1 MLYAMALGVGLRE
14 HGLIGGDVGDAF
26 RDGRPIALTKFEARS
41 VLGAASGS
49 GSGSGLNAG
58 SIARWAP
65 ESSRFTYDAADNFL
79 TVETSAGVMSPSV
92 GADNRYTTFAGLGA
106 GAENVGT
113 AGVGLEMDDLE
124 SDADGRLMHLGV
136 ITFTYDA
143 LGNMVARTDDRDG
156 ASWQFRYDAFGQLAG
171 GIDSRGHAFALR
183 RADGWIVEHRDL
195 ETGASTTYIPG
206 LEPNTAPLAVVS
218 ADDRLVYNHAPWGER
233 VMLTTDD
240 RGRVASSYAWSAYG
254 EPSSTSA
261 SSSLSSLSPVE
272 GGANDLLLLG
282 GQPYFAE
289 LGLHRFGQRCYA
301 PGLGRFLSQDPL
313 GFLDGANRY
322 LCAGGQP
329 IDFYD
334 PLGLERQRVQRERS
348 RAFMWALRGEQG
360 LRDWDTSRAWGHE
373 LMQRHAGDAE
383 YYRRHG
389 HYPGLNPKASVQ
401 ILKAMVMF
409 PFAMAALA
417 SAPLHFAVA
426 LGFGEGASS
435 GTGVVLDYAGVE
447 NEVVRAL
454 IQDTASVAAGS
465 VAFGAAGRLGRT
477 TMTTAEV
484 ASSAASAEAVAP
496 TAVSAAR
503 GLATQA
509 NKAVFW
515 SGIRGGDSTAAAW
528 VGRNGGATLETTLAQ
543 RGISLPAWDA
553 SNPAVV
559 TAWRNASAEFAAGAR
574 GSVRVLQS
582 DAVRVNS
589 VWAEV
594 EFPAL
599 RANPSVTSITA
610 VNPGTGAETLL
621 WTR

>member
-1 MLYAMALGVGLRE
+1 M
-14 HGLIGGDVGDAF
+14 
-26 RDGRPIALTKFEARS
+26 
-41 VLGAASGS
+41 
-49 GSGSGLNAG
+49 N
-58 SIARWAP
+58 
-65 ESSRFTYDAADNFL
+65 
-79 TVETSAGVMSPSV
+79 
-92 GADNRYTTFAGLGA
+92 TF
-106 GAENVGT
+106 
-113 AGVGLEMDDLE
+113 
-124 SDADGRLMHLGV
+124 S
-136 ITFTYDA
+136 YDA
-143 LGNMVARTDDRDG
+143 LGNMVERTDDRNG

-171 GIDSRGHAFALR
+171 GIDSHGHAFALR
-183 RADGWIVEHRDL
+183 RADGWTVEHRDL

-218 ADDRLVYNHAPWGER
+218 ADGRLVYNHAPWGER

-261 SSSLSSLSPVE
+261 LSSLSPVE
-272 GGANDLLLLG
+272 NGANDLLLLG

-289 LGLHRFGQRCYA
+289 LGLHRFGQRWYA

-322 LCAGGQP
+322 LYAGGQP

-477 TMTTAEV
+477 TVTTAEV
-484 ASSAASAEAVAP
+484 AGSAASTEAVAP
-496 TAVSAAR
+496 TAASAA
-503 GLATQA
+503 GEG
-509 NKAVFW
+509 N
-515 SGIRGGDSTAAAW
+515 
-528 VGRNGGATLETTLAQ
+528 TTLY
-543 RGISLPAWDA
+543 R
-553 SNPAVV
+553 AV
-559 TAWRNASAEFAAGAR
+559 
-574 GSVRVLQS
+574 S
-582 DAVRVNS
+582 DAEVLSIAEAGGLSPGAGSMGNKWFAESPGDATSWGKWFFKSDRQPIFTLRVDVPNS
-589 VWAEV
+589 VAQQMIRV
-594 EFPAL
+594 PKLDGIGPARSAQGAVLDAINQQGTFSVL
-599 RANPSVTSITA
+599 RGNVLP
-610 VNPGTGAETLL
+610 
-621 WTR
+621 